1 VGKFIFGEV
10 GFSRDN
16 RLKQNRCARLQ
27 LMRSPAIGQLW
38 VSG

>member
-1 VGKFIFGEV
+1 VHDVGKFIFGEV

-16 RLKQNRCARLQ
+16 RLKQNK
-27 LMRSPAIGQLW
+27 MRSPAIGQLW